1 MNLLWDL
8 DGTLTDPQDG
18 IIRCIQFAL
27 EQSGLPV
34 PAHEELLW
42 TIGPPLHES
51 FAKLAPTA
59 DAAALVAKYRERFG
73 PTGLFE
79 NSVFWGIPDLLSQL
93 GGFRHFLATSKPHV
107 FASQILDHFKLTPHF
122 TRVYGSELDGTRSDK
137 GELIAF
143 LLAQE
148 GIAPADALMIG
159 DRRHDIAGAK
169 KNGLAALGV
178 LWGYGS
184 RDELEQAGAN
194 ILFETPMELREYLQG
209 LL

>member
-27 EQSGLPV
+27 EQCGLPV

-51 FAKLAPTA
+51 FAKLAPET
-59 DAAALVAKYRERFG
+59 DPAALVAKYRERFG

-79 NSVFWGIPDLLSQL
+79 NSVFWGIPDLLSKL

-122 TRVYGSELDGTRSDK
+122 TRIYGSELDGTRSDK
-137 GELIAF
+137 GELIAY

-148 GIAPADALMIG
+148 ALTPANALMIG

-184 RDELEQAGAN
+184 REELQGAGAN
-194 ILFETPMELREYLQG
+194 LLFETPVELRDYLLG
-209 LL
+209 LN